1 MTYAMDV
8 GHIDSVIEA
17 FARAA
22 RRAVDIGFR
31 FVECHFAHGYLVHQ
45 FLSPLTNMRTD
56 SYGGDFA
63 GRKRLALEIVEAVRA
78 QIPDDIPVAV
88 RLSCVDWAE
97 GGWSLA
103 DSVRLSRSEERR
115 VGKECVSTCRSTWAP
130 YH

>member
-1 MTYAMDV
+1 MTYAMDA

-56 SYGGDFA
+56 AYGGDFA
-63 GRKRLALEIVEAVRA
+63 GRTRLALEIVEAVRA

-103 DSVRLSRSEERR
+103 DSVRLSRQIGRASCRDR
-115 VGKECVSTCRSTWAP
+115 VCTYV
-130 YH
+130 